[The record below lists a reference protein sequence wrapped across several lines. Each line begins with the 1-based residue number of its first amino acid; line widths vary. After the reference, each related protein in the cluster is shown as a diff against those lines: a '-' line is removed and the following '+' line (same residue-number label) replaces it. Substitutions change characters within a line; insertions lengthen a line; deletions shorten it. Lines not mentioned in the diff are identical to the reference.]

1 MTLVL
6 VIWSA
11 VLTIWCWVLS
21 RAISALN
28 EENEVIHFCIKNL
41 TKAWRVHTFGT
52 ETAKGFVADEWYR
65 DNFGDSNGK

>member
-1 MTLVL
+1 MNLVVTLL

-11 VLTIWCWVLS
+11 VLTVWCWVLD

-41 TKAWRVHTFGT
+41 TKAWHIHNMERR
-52 ETAKGFVADEWYR
+52 EP
-65 DNFGDSNGK
+65 